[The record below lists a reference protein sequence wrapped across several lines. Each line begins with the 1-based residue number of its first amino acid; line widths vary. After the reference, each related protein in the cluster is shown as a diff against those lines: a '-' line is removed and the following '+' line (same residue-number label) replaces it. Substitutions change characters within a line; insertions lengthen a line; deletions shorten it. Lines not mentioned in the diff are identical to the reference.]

1 MDTDTAINVLNAL
14 DEAERIL
21 GEIRLHGGVGAGH
34 DTMTHHRELLD
45 EARHQLDIAHA
56 LA

>member
-34 DTMTHHRELLD
+34 DTMTHYRELLD